1 MKLLSVSPN
10 FSLTG
15 ITNSAIFVKLRSYKK
30 KGAFLMQMNV
40 SVTPELYE
48 LVQRMVQSGLY
59 GNASEVVRDALR
71 RMDER
76 TIVDSAWS
84 KLNDKLG
91 ASAASGRSPYSVSEV
106 ISRQTTGMTIYFYR
120 LVESGIEVLR
130 FLHCR
135 SDIINKLSAYL

>member
-1 MKLLSVSPN
+1 MNVKKNTLRNCEFILGHFQHHFP
-10 FSLTG
+10 LTG
-15 ITNSAIFVKLRSYKK
+15 ITNSAIFVKLRSFKK

-76 TIVDSAWS
+76 TIVDAAWS
-84 KLNDKLG
+84 ELNDKLG

-106 ISRQTTGMTIYFYR
+106 ISRANNR
-120 LVESGIEVLR
+120 ND
-130 FLHCR
+130 
-135 SDIINKLSAYL
+135 DIFSTALSMPA